1 MTSLKV
7 GTLLENGKYR
17 IEKVIGQGGFGMTYL
32 GEQVNLGRKVA
43 IKEFYMKEYC
53 NRDEGNSKIYTLSQ
67 GSSELVERFRVKFVK
82 EARSLARLRHPNIV
96 SIIDIFEENDTA
108 YYVMEFHAG
117 GSLAEK
123 VKNAPLPEADA
134 VKYIRQ
140 IASALEY
147 VHSKQMMHL
156 DVKPAN
162 ILLDGEGNAILIDF
176 GLAKQYDN
184 DGRQTST
191 TPIGISH
198 GYAPMEQYKNGGV
211 SEFSPVSDIY
221 SLGATLYKLVTGLTP
236 PEANDV
242 FEAGLPALP
251 STLSPQ
257 VCAAIEKSMQPRRAS
272 RPQNIGEFLSLLG
285 GDLKDEGEKLAHSKD
300 VADEETVPVAPAAK
314 VQPSVP
320 LSEETALGTPADEE
334 TRFDGNAPRK
344 ESASLKDEPY
354 VAPKPDPKKVDD
366 ARRSAEIKK
375 VMQQKKTK
383 SGCGGA
389 IVKIFV
395 TLLVLAGLAVGGYF
409 VWKYFINDE
418 LSLEEKMALMDKY
431 DQMSHFDENG
441 LAMVSKKNGE
451 YDHKYGYIDKKGREV
466 VTCQYERV
474 GQFYEGLCMVAI
486 EQGSSNR
493 RYGFVD
499 TNGNE
504 VIPCQFENAED
515 FSDGM
520 AAVREGDKWG
530 YIDKGGN
537 LVIDYQFKSAS
548 NFHNGRA
555 LVANEGE
562 IYFIDKYGNQVLY
575 VDSYSE
581 RGEYSWVNIHDVAGY
596 FYYRKYED
604 DDRYSRIIDSNGY
617 ELPFAYKFDRVD
629 FLDYKSK
636 ESRVSPLFGAMRGN
650 RFLLVD
656 VNGNEIFPV
665 GKYDDMD
672 DDVAFGY
679 EVENNDKTGFLDLS
693 GREIIPCEYDYAW
706 MISENMALVKQDDKY
721 GIVNA
726 NNKIVVPI
734 EYDRDDIHPYIGIEM
749 IKVTSGGS
757 TLYYDFEGNQ
767 VQR

>member
-140 IASALEY
+140 IAFALEY

-242 FEAGLPALP
+242 FEAGLPDLP
-251 STLSPQ
+251 ATLSPQ

-272 RPQNIGEFLSLLG
+272 RPQNIGEFLSLLS
-285 GDLKDEGEKLAHSKD
+285 EKLVHSKD
-300 VADEETVPVAPAAK
+300 VADEEIVSVAPAAK

-334 TRFDGNAPRK
+334 TRFDGDTPRK

-354 VAPKPDPKKVDD
+354 VAPKPDPNKVDD
-366 ARRSAEIKK
+366 AQRSAEIKK

-431 DQMSHFDENG
+431 DQMLHFDENG

-466 VTCQYERV
+466 VTCKYERV
-474 GQFYEGLCMVAI
+474 GQFYEGLCRVAI

-493 RYGFVD
+493 RCGFVD

-520 AAVREGDKWG
+520 AAVRKGDKWG
-530 YIDKGGN
+530 YIGKGGN
-537 LVIDYQFKSAS
+537 LIIDYQFKSAS

-575 VDSYSE
+575 VDSYNE
-581 RGEYSWVNIHDVAGY
+581 RGEYSWVNIHDAAGY
-596 FYYRKYED
+596 FHYAKYED
-604 DDRYSRIIDSNGY
+604 DDRHERIIDSNGY
-617 ELPFAYKFDRVD
+617 ELPFAYKYDRVW
-629 FLDYKSK
+629 FLDYKTK
-636 ESRVSPLFGAMRGN
+636 ESRVNLVFGAERGN
-650 RFLLVD
+650 RFALVD
-656 VNGNEIFPV
+656 VYGNEVVPM
-665 GKYDDMD
+665 GKYDNYDGD
-672 DDVAFGY
+672 IAFGF
-679 EVENNDKTGFLDLS
+679 EVGNNGKTGFLNFN
-693 GREIIPCEYDYAW
+693 GNEIIPCEYDYAW
-706 MISENMALVKQDDKY
+706 MISENMAFVEQNGKY
-721 GIVNA
+721 GLVNA

-734 EYDRDDIHPYIGIEM
+734 EYNREDIHPYIGIEM
-749 IKVTSGGS
+749 IKVTSGGN

>member
-1 MTSLKV
+1 MTNLKV

-17 IEKVIGQGGFGMTYL
+17 IEKMIGQGGFGMTYL

-43 IKEFYMKEYC
+43 IKEFFMKEYC
-53 NRDEGNSKIYTLSQ
+53 NRDEGDSKIYTLSQ

-117 GSLAEK
+117 GSLADK

-242 FEAGLPALP
+242 FEAGLPDLP
-251 STLSPQ
+251 ATLSPQ
-257 VCAAIEKSMQPRRAS
+257 VCAAIEKSMQPRRAN

-300 VADEETVPVAPAAK
+300 VADEEAVPVVPAEK
-314 VQPSVP
+314 VQQSVP
-320 LSEETALGTPADEE
+320 FSEETALGTPADDE
-334 TRFDGNAPRK
+334 TRLGGNAPQK
-344 ESASLKDEPY
+344 ESTPLKDEPY
-354 VAPKPDPKKVDD
+354 VAPKPEPKKVDD
-366 ARRSAEIKK
+366 AQRSAEIKK

-418 LSLEEKMALMDKY
+418 LSLEEKMALMDEY
-431 DQMSHFDENG
+431 DQMLHFDENG

-451 YDHKYGYIDKKGREV
+451 YGYKYGYVNKRGEEIVDCV
-466 VTCQYERV
+466 YERV

-493 RYGFVD
+493 KCGFVD

-504 VIPCQFENAED
+504 VIPCQFEKAKD

-575 VDSYSE
+575 VDSYNE
-581 RGEYSWVNIHDVAGY
+581 YGEDSGVNIRDAAGY

-604 DDRYSRIIDSNGY
+604 DDRHERIIDSNGY
-617 ELPFAYKFDRVD
+617 ELPFAYKYDRVL
-629 FLDYKSK
+629 FLDYQTK
-636 ESRVSPLFGAMRGN
+636 ESRVSPLFGAVSGTRTV
-650 RFLLVD
+650 LVD
-656 VNGNEIFPV
+656 VNGNEVSGYELDDGDV
-665 GKYDDMD
+665 G
-672 DDVAFGY
+672 FGY
-679 EVENNDKTGFLDLS
+679 EVKKNGKKGWLNLKGE
-693 GREIIPCEYDYAW
+693 EVVPCGEYDRAW
-706 MISENMALVKQDDKY
+706 MISENMAIVEQDDKY
-721 GIVNA
+721 GVVNA

-734 EYDRDDIHPYIGIEM
+734 EYGRNIYLYIGIEM
-749 IKVTSGGS
+749 IKVTSGGN

>member
-43 IKEFYMKEYC
+43 IKEFFMKEYC
-53 NRDEGNSKIYTLSQ
+53 NRDEGDSKIYTLSQ

-117 GSLAEK
+117 GSLADK

-242 FEAGLPALP
+242 FEAGLPDLP
-251 STLSPQ
+251 ATLSPQ

-272 RPQNIGEFLSLLG
+272 RPQNIGEFLSLLS
-285 GDLKDEGEKLAHSKD
+285 EKLVHSKD
-300 VADEETVPVAPAAK
+300 VADEEIVSVAPAEK

-334 TRFDGNAPRK
+334 TRLGDDAHRN
-344 ESASLKDEPY
+344 ESVPLKDEPY
-354 VAPKPDPKKVDD
+354 VAPKPDPNKVDD
-366 ARRSAEIKK
+366 AQRSAEIKK

-418 LSLEEKMALMDKY
+418 LSLEEKMELMDKY
-431 DQMSHFDENG
+431 DKISHFDENG
-441 LAMVSKKNGE
+441 LAQVEVRSYSDSGSYTKKTGFINKRGQ
-451 YDHKYGYIDKKGREV
+451 EV
-466 VTCQYERV
+466 VPCQYHDAS
-474 GQFYEGLCMVAI
+474 FFSEGLCSV
-486 EQGSSNR
+486 ESDDEPR
-493 RYGFVD
+493 RIGFVD

-504 VIPCQFENAED
+504 VIPCQFENAKD

-520 AAVREGDKWG
+520 AAVRRGDEWG
-530 YIDKGGN
+530 FIDESGN
-537 LVIDYQFKSAS
+537 LKIDYQFKKVS

-555 LVANEGE
+555 LVANNGE
-562 IYFIDKYGNQVLY
+562 IYLIDKYGNKVLY
-575 VDSYSE
+575 VDSYNE
-581 RGEYSWVNIHDVAGY
+581 YGEDSGVDIRDAAGY
-596 FYYRKYED
+596 FYYNDYRHA
-604 DDRYSRIIDSNGY
+604 RIIDSNGY
-617 ELPFAYKFDRVD
+617 ELPFAYKYDGVF
-629 FLDYKSK
+629 FLDYQTK
-636 ESRVSPLFGAMRGN
+636 ESRVSPLFGAVSGTRTV
-650 RFLLVD
+650 LVD
-656 VNGNEIFPV
+656 VNGNEVSGYELDDGDV
-665 GKYDDMD
+665 G
-672 DDVAFGY
+672 FGY
-679 EVENNDKTGFLDLS
+679 EVKKNGKKGWLNLKGE
-693 GREIIPCEYDYAW
+693 EVVPCGEYDRAW
-706 MISENMALVKQDDKY
+706 MISENMAIVEQDDKY
-721 GIVNA
+721 GVVNA

-749 IKVTSGGS
+749 IKVTSGGN

>member
-43 IKEFYMKEYC
+43 IKEFFMKEYC
-53 NRDEGNSKIYTLSQ
+53 NRDEGDSKIYTLSQ

-82 EARSLARLRHPNIV
+82 EARSLARFRHPNIV

-117 GSLAEK
+117 GSLADK

-242 FEAGLPALP
+242 FEAGLPDLP

-257 VCAAIEKSMQPRRAS
+257 VCAAIEKSMQPRRAN
-272 RPQNIGEFLSLLG
+272 RPQNIGEFLSLLS
-285 GDLKDEGEKLAHSKD
+285 EKLVHSKD
-300 VADEETVPVAPAAK
+300 VADEDIVSVVPAEK

-320 LSEETALGTPADEE
+320 FSEETALGTPVDDE
-334 TRFDGNAPRK
+334 TRLGGNAPQK
-344 ESASLKDEPY
+344 ESTPLKDEPY
-354 VAPKPDPKKVDD
+354 VSPKPEPKKVDD
-366 ARRSAEIKK
+366 AQRSAEIKK

-418 LSLEEKMALMDKY
+418 LSLEEKMALMDEY
-431 DQMSHFDENG
+431 DQMLHFDENG

-451 YDHKYGYIDKKGREV
+451 YGYKYGYVNKRGEEIVDCV
-466 VTCQYERV
+466 YERV

-504 VIPCQFENAED
+504 VIPCQFENAKD

-520 AAVREGDKWG
+520 AAVRRGDEWG
-530 YIDKGGN
+530 FIDESGN
-537 LVIDYQFKSAS
+537 LKIDYQFKKVS

-555 LVANEGE
+555 LVANNGE
-562 IYFIDKYGNQVLY
+562 IYLIDKYGNKVLY
-575 VDSYSE
+575 VDSYNE
-581 RGEYSWVNIHDVAGY
+581 YGEDSGVDIRDAAGY
-596 FYYRKYED
+596 FYYNDYRHA
-604 DDRYSRIIDSNGY
+604 RIIDSNGY
-617 ELPFAYKFDRVD
+617 ELPFAYKYDGVF
-629 FLDYKSK
+629 FLDYQTK
-636 ESRVSPLFGAMRGN
+636 ESRVSPLFGAVSGTRTV
-650 RFLLVD
+650 LVD
-656 VNGNEIFPV
+656 VNGNEVSGYELDDGDV
-665 GKYDDMD
+665 G
-672 DDVAFGY
+672 FGY
-679 EVENNDKTGFLDLS
+679 EVKKNGKKGWLNLKGE
-693 GREIIPCEYDYAW
+693 EVVPCGEYDRAW
-706 MISENMALVKQDDKY
+706 MISENMALVEQDDKY

-749 IKVTSGGS
+749 IKVTSGGN